1 MPETTPLIKA
11 ALNLRGGAGFDVYVV
26 KMMRF
31 LYDCRKLNSKGGISD
46 IKLVKKA
53 VMLKNGTEYRMP
65 VVENAGE
72 NM

>member
-1 MPETTPLIKA
+1 MTL
-11 ALNLRGGAGFDVYVV
+11 GVV
-26 KMMRF
+26 KRMRF